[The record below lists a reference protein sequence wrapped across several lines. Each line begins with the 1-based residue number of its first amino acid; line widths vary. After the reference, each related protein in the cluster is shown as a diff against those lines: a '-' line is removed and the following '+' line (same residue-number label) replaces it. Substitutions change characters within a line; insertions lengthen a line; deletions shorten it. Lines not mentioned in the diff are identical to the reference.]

1 MKKILF
7 IDPLSQYGH
16 VNFNKNYIK
25 ELRYRKFKID
35 FVFKEGYEK
44 NFSIKKNILN
54 IPKKLFVESNRLIS
68 IYHEILKLRYI
79 NNNLDLNKYDY
90 IFLSSYNEI
99 GIYFSGIK
107 SKLILINHNNLQGLD
122 NSLKLFFYKKISRNN
137 CQIVF
142 ENYMKKYLES
152 IGVTNVFKIS
162 HGFSERMINFN
173 NNHIY
178 KNKLASLKFGDFNK
192 VIFISSVNKLD
203 KKFFQELILD
213 EKFITY
219 LKDKNC
225 LLVIKSKLNLLCNSR
240 NIRLINYVLTDFEYN
255 SIFMRSDLI
264 IIKYP
269 DFFKRRVSAVF
280 FECVN
285 NNKTCLIYKTETFL
299 NYKNL
304 INYDPY
310 FNSKNE
316 LIEKISINLNLNM
329 PTKFTISMNI
339 RSDFTNFFNQY

>member
-1 MKKILF
+1 MKKILY

-25 ELRYRKFKID
+25 ELRDKKFKID

-54 IPKKLFVESNRLIS
+54 LPKKLFVESNSLVS
-68 IYHEILKLRYI
+68 IYHDILKLRYI
-79 NNNLDLNKYDY
+79 NHNLDLTVYDY
-90 IFLSSYNEI
+90 IFLSSYHEI
-99 GIYFSGIK
+99 AIYFSGIK
-107 SKLILINHNNLQGLD
+107 SKLILINHNNLQRLD

-142 ENYMKKYLES
+142 ENYMIKYLES

-162 HGFSERMINFN
+162 HGFSERMINLN
-173 NNHIY
+173 NSHTY
-178 KNKLASLKFGDFNK
+178 KNKLASLKFNDFNN
-192 VIFISSVNKLD
+192 VIFISSVNELD
-203 KKFFQELILD
+203 KEFFQQLILD

-219 LKDKNC
+219 LKNKNC
-225 LLVIKSKLNLLCNSR
+225 LLVIKSELNFLCNST
-240 NIRLINYVLTDFEYN
+240 NVRLINYVLTDIEYN

-269 DFFKRRVSAVF
+269 HFFKRRVSAVF

-299 NYKNL
+299 KYKNS

-316 LIEKISINLNLNM
+316 LIEKISTNLNLNM
-329 PTKFTISMNI
+329 RTKFSISMNI
-339 RSDFTNFFNQY
+339 KSDFSNFFNQY